1 MSFRYWLCKHEGVME
16 FFTFTSATKANE
28 FEEMCDGYEW
38 GKLIKIKKHNK
49 DDSVKY
55 LIDMEKL

>member
-16 FFTFTSATKANE
+16 FFTFTSADKANE

-38 GKLIKIKKHNK
+38 GKLIKIIKHNK
-49 DDSVKY
+49 EDSVKY
-55 LIDMEKL
+55 LKDMESL